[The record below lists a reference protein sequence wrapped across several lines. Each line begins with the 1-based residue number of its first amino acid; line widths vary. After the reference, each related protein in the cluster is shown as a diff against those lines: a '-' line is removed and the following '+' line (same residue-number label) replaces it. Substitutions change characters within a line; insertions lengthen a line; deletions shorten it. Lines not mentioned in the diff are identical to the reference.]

1 MRCFRAVCVR
11 AFTDACLLPS
21 AAMNIH
27 LSDACALHSAR
38 MNIHVAGGGCGCVG
52 VVQPGV
58 HGAVVRARE
67 APAADAALVRLVA
80 GVAARVRR

>member
-1 MRCFRAVCVR
+1 
-11 AFTDACLLPS
+11 
-21 AAMNIH
+21 MNIH

-38 MNIHVAGGGCGCVG
+38 MNIHVAAGCGGCGCGG

>member
-38 MNIHVAGGGCGCVG
+38 MNIHVAGCGCGG

-67 APAADAALVRLVA
+67 APAADAALERLVA

>member
-1 MRCFRAVCVR
+1 
-11 AFTDACLLPS
+11 
-21 AAMNIH
+21 MNIH

-38 MNIHVAGGGCGCVG
+38 MNIHVAAAGCGG

-67 APAADAALVRLVA
+67 APAADAALERLVA

>member
-1 MRCFRAVCVR
+1 
-11 AFTDACLLPS
+11 
-21 AAMNIH
+21 MNIH

-38 MNIHVAGGGCGCVG
+38 MNIHVAAGCGGG

-67 APAADAALVRLVA
+67 APAADAALERLVA

>member
-1 MRCFRAVCVR
+1 MQYFRAMCVR
-11 AFTDACLLPS
+11 VFTDASLLPS

-27 LSDACALHSAR
+27 LSDACALHSAS
-38 MNIHVAGGGCGCVG
+38 MNIHVAAGGCGCGG

-58 HGAVVRARE
+58 HCAVVRARE